1 MSKVLVIDDDPM
13 ILRMAGF
20 ILKKGGHTAVS
31 AQSGQQGLDI
41 VSGDDID
48 FVFIDCE
55 MPGMSGFETLEKL
68 KAQCGTPVCLMTG
81 TLTESTREKALALGA
96 LDCIGK
102 PINAQQMLSV
112 IK

>member
-68 KAQCGTPVCLMTG
+68 KAQCGTPVCMM
-81 TLTESTREKALALGA
+81 ESTREKALSLGA

>member
-1 MSKVLVIDDDPM
+1 
-13 ILRMAGF
+13 MAR
-20 ILKKGGHTAVS
+20 
-31 AQSGQQGLDI
+31 
-41 VSGDDID
+41 
-48 FVFIDCE
+48 
-55 MPGMSGFETLEKL
+55 TLEKL
-68 KAQCGTPVCLMTG
+68 KAQCGTPVCMMTG